1 MALPP
6 APNLLYFLGI
16 KRGIYVSDN
25 GTDSFFLQ
33 DEVQAPEKRRA
44 QAKKLKTWVVI
55 LIGIAYALLT
65 ALFAMLMNVGGQDII
80 MLLSVYAYGLMGGGA
95 LLIVKMLFQKS
106 EKNRRILSEVLEHS
120 RAGRLITDHN
130 DETVYSNIRFEK
142 MLSSSAP
149 TLDNFSE
156 LFTSGRKM
164 RSSLNN
170 LKKKVLSGESTRLE
184 AEAIIDDKETFLQIT
199 AKPIQG
205 WKNYVH
211 WRIDDLSEQK
221 AAEDRL
227 IEEREKLADF
237 TDNAPVGFFSV
248 DENGVFTFIN
258 NVLAKWLSVDQTEII
273 GRGKLHDYLFDI
285 PEDIKPYEVFENSDS
300 HHQSGELSMVAKD
313 GRIFKAAITHSIVPD
328 TKAGKIRTRSVI
340 YDLTAEQEIEA
351 ALRETQDSFERLFE
365 EAPVGICLLAR
376 DGAIDAANAS
386 LGGMF
391 GLKAQ
396 DIKHK
401 LFTDYIL
408 DSDRKMVSEW
418 IEQLFRS
425 KQKSATIEA
434 HLNTQAKTVVQV
446 FGRKFRG
453 GDSMVLHFID
463 LTEQKKLEQQFS
475 QSQKMQAIGQLAG
488 GVAHDFNNL
497 LTAMIGFC
505 DLLLLRHKPGD
516 PSFTDI
522 MQIKQNANRAANLV
536 RQLLAFSRQQTLQP
550 KVMDINEVLS
560 ELSHLIRRLIGARID
575 LSIEHKSAEPGLV
588 KVDQGQL
595 EQVLIN
601 LAVNARDAMPEGGA
615 LNIFTSAVTNDEEV
629 QMNTND
635 LLPPG
640 KWVRI
645 DIEDTGTGIPKEI
658 LDRIFEPFFT
668 TKELGA
674 GTGLGLSTVHGI
686 IHQTGGFLSVHTEV
700 NTGTTFSIYL
710 PFFERNPDDQEKNAE
725 KETESEADLTGTA
738 KILLVEDED
747 AVRSFSARALGNKG
761 YDVIEA
767 INGRDALDIIA
778 RDKPAL
784 ELIITDV
791 VMPEVD
797 GPTMIEELRETY
809 KDVKIIFMSGYTED
823 RLKQQFGEDFWF
835 LPKPFT
841 LKQLATKV
849 KDVLDA

>member
-1 MALPP
+1 MSKNGA
-6 APNLLYFLGI
+6 
-16 KRGIYVSDN
+16 DN
-25 GTDSFFLQ
+25 FFLEQ
-33 DEVQAPEKRRA
+33 STPDPEKRRN
-44 QAKKLKTWVVI
+44 QTDKLRSWVVV
-55 LIGIAYALLT
+55 LVAIAYALLT
-65 ALFAMLMNVGGQDII
+65 AFIAVVMNLGGQNIVMI
-80 MLLSVYAYGLMGGGA
+80 MSVYAYGLTGGLA
-95 LLIVKMLFQKS
+95 VLMVKSLFHRS
-106 EKNRRILSEVLEHS
+106 EKKRQILTEVLEHS
-120 RAGRLITDHN
+120 RAGRLITDSN
-130 DETVYSNIRFEK
+130 DETIYSNIRFEK
-142 MLSSSAP
+142 MLSSSSP
-149 TLDNFSE
+149 RLDDFAE
-156 LFTSGRKM
+156 LFTNARKM
-164 RSSLNN
+164 RTSLAN
-170 LKKKVLSGESTRLE
+170 LKQKVFNGESGRIE
-184 AEAIIDDKETFLQIT
+184 AKAVINGQEAFFQIT

-221 AAEDRL
+221 AAEERL
-227 IEEREKLADF
+227 TEEREKLSDF

-258 NVLAKWLSVDQTEII
+258 NVLAKWLAVGQQEIV

-285 PEDIKPYEVFENSDS
+285 PEGIKPYEVFENSDG
-300 HHQSGELSMVAKD
+300 HQSGELSMVGKD
-313 GRIFKAAITHSIVPD
+313 GRIFKAAITHSIVKD
-328 TKAGKIRTRSVI
+328 NKGEKIRTRSVI

-376 DGAIDAANAS
+376 DGAIDAANTS
-386 LGGMF
+386 LGNMF
-391 GLKAQ
+391 GLKAP

-401 LFTDYIL
+401 LFTDYIH
-408 DSDRKMVSEW
+408 DDDRKMVSEW

-434 HLNTQAKTVVQV
+434 HLNTQAKTVVQI

-463 LTEQKKLEQQFS
+463 LTEQKKLEQQFT

-516 PSFTDI
+516 PSFSDI

-550 KVMDINEVLS
+550 KVLDINEVLS
-560 ELSHLIRRLIGARID
+560 ELSHLIRRLIGARIE
-575 LSIEHKSAEPGLV
+575 LNIEHKSAEPGLI

-601 LAVNARDAMPEGGA
+601 LAVNARDAMTDGGK
-615 LNIFTSAVTNDEEV
+615 LKIFTSAVANDDEIRL
-629 QMNTND
+629 NTND
-635 LLPPG
+635 ILPPG

-645 DIEDTGTGIPKEI
+645 DIEDTGSGIPKDI

-686 IHQTGGFLSVHTEV
+686 IHQTGGYLSVHTQV
-700 NTGTTFSIYL
+700 GTGTTFSIYL
-710 PFFERNPDDQEKNAE
+710 PFYERPADEPAKRLE
-725 KETESEADLTGTA
+725 KEAEAETDLSGNA

-747 AVRSFSARALGNKG
+747 AVRSFSARALSNKG

-778 RDKPAL
+778 SENPAL

-797 GPTMIEELRETY
+797 GPTMVEELQKDY

-823 RLKQQFGEDFWF
+823 RLKQQFGDDIWF

-849 KDVLDA
+849 KEVLEA